1 MKKYINL
8 RNNKKYVTDDN
19 WKTFKK
25 ISENNREKNRNV
37 ITEVKLR
44 DKLGEI
50 YSDFIINELKKINKK
65 YKLND
70 SEGYGEAFEIFAM
83 AVLSRHDY
91 NYVYNNNIV
100 KGSLD
105 GGIDAIE
112 FSENKVQLYQF
123 KMDHSKTEY
132 SKIKPKMRKSYLEYL
147 DNDRDLNN
155 PELSDLNNFLKKHDN
170 EIKENNRII
179 LTTVCSDDGSDLKPE
194 DVYNK
199 YLEQKFINTS
209 NGISLTMRYKSKEG
223 CACLENNKAYV
234 FFMSADKFLEYLLN
248 TKDIDGNYDNL
259 NKYFCDNVRGK
270 LKDNNDMEETISS
283 EAENFVL
290 YNNGITIT
298 GLVKKEKDDN
308 LITIKNPVI
317 SNGQQTIWNIIKH
330 KDSPNITKIKLLII
344 IKSTEPN
351 SNVKNYISK
360 YTNSQTNIKEIDL
373 LSLEPNIRNIQE
385 QIIKSNCCNK
395 KYFLNINTSGKK
407 GFETKIKKC
416 IGAENVIKLKEFVRL
431 YFCDDSTIGSWKNQ
445 LSTMIKKVKSV
456 VKDNEFYLDKSLC
469 VCGVISE
476 YNTNYKKL
484 SKDEK
489 AVVSTCGVSLMYLM
503 VRFKIDFVTAYSYI
517 KEFNKEY
524 KYSELMDIYKNNDKM
539 KKLVKIVDED
549 VKCKC

>member
-1 MKKYINL
+1 MRKCINL
-8 RNNKKYVTDDN
+8 KNNKKYVTDDN
-19 WKTFKK
+19 WKTFKQ
-25 ISENNREKNRNV
+25 ISVDDREKNRDV

-44 DKLGEI
+44 DKLGEK
-50 YSDFIINELKKINKK
+50 YSSFIINELRKIKKK

-70 SEGYGEAFEIFAM
+70 NEGYGEAFEIFAM
-83 AVLSRHDY
+83 SVLSRHVYD
-91 NYVYNNNIV
+91 YVYNNNIV

-123 KMDHSKTEY
+123 KIDYSQIEY
-132 SKIKPKMRKSYLEYL
+132 SKIKPKMRRSYLEYL
-147 DNDRDLNN
+147 DNDRNLNN
-155 PELSDLNNFLKKHDN
+155 PELSDLNDFLRKHDN
-170 EIKENNRII
+170 EIKENARII
-179 LTTVCSDDGSDLKPE
+179 LTTVCSGEGSDLKPE

-199 YLEQKFINTS
+199 FLEQTFINTS
-209 NGISLTMRYKSKEG
+209 KGISLTMRYKAKEG

-234 FFMSADKFLEYLLN
+234 FFMSADKFLDYLLN
-248 TKDIDGNYDNL
+248 TEGIDGKIENL

-270 LKDNNDMEETISS
+270 LKDNDDMGKTISS

-298 GLVKKEKDDN
+298 GLVKKDNDDN

-330 KDSPNITKIKLLII
+330 KDSPNISKVKLLII
-344 IKSTEPN
+344 IKSTETN

-385 QIIKSNCCNK
+385 QIIKSTSGNK
-395 KYFLNINTSGKK
+395 RYFLNINTSGKK
-407 GFETKIKKC
+407 GFEAKIKKC
-416 IGAENVIKLKEFVRL
+416 IGSENVIELKEFVRL
-431 YFCDDSTIGSWKNQ
+431 YFCDDFSIGSWKNQ
-445 LSTMIKKVKSV
+445 LSTMIKKVKNV
-456 VKDNEFYLDKSLC
+456 VKDNGFDLNKSLC
-469 VCGVISE
+469 VCSVISE
-476 YNTNYKKL
+476 YNTNYRNL

-489 AVVSTCGVSLMYLM
+489 AVVSTCGVSLKYLM
-503 VRFKIDFVTAYSYI
+503 VKFKIDFMTAYSYI
-517 KEFNKEY
+517 REFNNGHE
-524 KYSELMDIYKNNDKM
+524 YSELMDIYKNNNKM
-539 KKLVKIVDED
+539 NDLVKIVDEG